1 MPSILDCE
9 KPEFSDA
16 SDFAYAKGMENRAAP
31 IPTPHASE
39 LARLAAET
47 RDFLAAAKAES
58 TRRAYRADWEHFQ
71 TWCRKHSLA
80 TLPATPETVAFYLT
94 DLAGSHKPATLRRRL
109 TVISRAHQAAGHPS
123 PASMQQV
130 LVSETLK
137 GIRRTVGTV
146 QTGKRPLYTAQ
157 VRAMIR
163 ALPENLQGIRD
174 RALLLIGFAGG
185 FRRSELAGLAVED
198 IAVEKDGLVVA
209 LKRSKT
215 DQEGQGRKVALPYGS
230 HPETCPVRAYREW
243 LEAAGLEQG
252 AVFRAIDRH
261 GRLEARALHKD
272 SVGLVVKR
280 AAGRIGLDAAE
291 YAGHSLRAGLA
302 TQAYLNGANE
312 LAIMQQT
319 GHRSL
324 ATVRKYIREG
334 SLFRDNPAAKLGL

>member
-1 MPSILDCE
+1 
-9 KPEFSDA
+9 
-16 SDFAYAKGMENRAAP
+16 METRAQVIPAP
-31 IPTPHASE
+31 DASE
-39 LARLAAET
+39 LTRLAGLT
-47 RDFLAAAKAES
+47 CGFLAAAKAES
-58 TRRAYRADWEHFQ
+58 TRRAYRADWSHFEAWSRQ
-71 TWCRKHSLA
+71 HSLA
-80 TLPATPETVAFYLT
+80 ALPATPETVALYIT
-94 DLAGSHKPATLRRRL
+94 DLAASHKPATLRRRL

-123 PASMQQV
+123 PASMQQA

-137 GIRRTVGTV
+137 GIRRTLGTA
-146 QTGKRPLYTAQ
+146 QAGKRPLYTEQ

-163 ALPENLQGIRD
+163 ALPENLQGLRD

-198 IAVEKDGLVVA
+198 IADEKDGLVIT
-209 LKRSKT
+209 LHRSKT

-230 HPETCPVRAYREW
+230 NPETCPVRCYREW
-243 LEAAGLEQG
+243 LQAAGLEQG
-252 AVFRAIDRH
+252 AVFREIDRH
-261 GRLEARALHKD
+261 GRLETKPLHKD
-272 SVGLVVKR
+272 SVGLIVKR
-280 AAGRIGLDAAE
+280 AAARIGLDVAE

-334 SLFRDNPAAKLGL
+334 SLFRDNPAGKLGL